1 MGPKPFSLE
10 QAKSICDDFKHLVGE
25 EYNDT
30 DAAIHYIAVAPYD
43 EENKKIFLE
52 NYKAVGKIN
61 DDSLIGYYGPFYDV
75 VIIAHNKEERS
86 KILCENII
94 SFAHNNNLD
103 YVFPVY
109 PFN

>member
-10 QAKSICDDFKHLVGE
+10 QAKAICNDFKHLVGD
-25 EYNDT
+25 EYNET
-30 DAAIHYIAVAPYD
+30 DAAIHYVAVTPFD
-43 EENKKIFLE
+43 DENKEIFLD
-52 NYKAVGKIN
+52 NYRAVGKIN

-75 VIIAHNKEERS
+75 EVIAHGKDERTN
-86 KILCENII
+86 ILHENII